1 MDEMNSKKK
10 WLIGVLVAVINTAL
24 ILAYVGYRYY
34 EYSKAE
40 ELVMAYESVAFPNIF
55 INDIDVSEL
64 TQEKIVEVIEKE
76 LGNFGQRKM
85 TVVVGDQT
93 FERSLEDFNV
103 TFNQDIESFSK
114 KIIEIGKDLE
124 IMEQAS
130 QIQEP
135 MLYEFE
141 IGYNYDQDALENWVK
156 SIEEACYVEKV
167 EPIFEMVYY
176 GSFQIEE
183 GSDGQLISGE
193 QLLEQLTEQLKTI
206 SKEPIYIEVTP
217 LINPRETDIELLKTI
232 DTKIST
238 YSSTY
243 PAGIPR
249 AKNVELAASKVNK
262 TLLMPNDEFS
272 YAEKVSPVDAAH
284 GYVDATIF
292 LNGKAVPGIGGG
304 ICQVSST
311 LYNTQL
317 EAGIIATERRN
328 HSLSVNYVPLGQDAT
343 MADNAIDL
351 KFINTLD
358 YPIYINV
365 MAEYGTLTVEF
376 WSNSEALKGI
386 TYKPKTIVSEGG
398 LRADTTLYG
407 YNADGEVVFEQFL
420 HTSNYKPHQEE
431 KEPTA
436 PFLILIFLNS

>member
-1 MDEMNSKKK
+1 MNSKKK

-193 QLLEQLTEQLKTI
+193 QLLEQLIEQLKTI

-328 HSLSVNYVPLGQDAT
+328 HSLSLNYVPLGQDAT

-420 HTSNYKPHQEE
+420 HTSKYKPHQ
-431 KEPTA
+431 
-436 PFLILIFLNS
+436 

>member
-193 QLLEQLTEQLKTI
+193 QLLEQLIEQLKTV

-420 HTSNYKPHQEE
+420 HTSKYKPHQ
-431 KEPTA
+431 
-436 PFLILIFLNS
+436 

>member
-141 IGYNYDQDALENWVK
+141 IGYNYDQDTLENWVK

-193 QLLEQLTEQLKTI
+193 QLLEQLIEQLKTV

-420 HTSNYKPHQEE
+420 HTSKYKPHQ
-431 KEPTA
+431 
-436 PFLILIFLNS
+436 

>member
-232 DTKIST
+232 DMKIST

-420 HTSNYKPHQEE
+420 HTSKYKPHQ
-431 KEPTA
+431 
-436 PFLILIFLNS
+436 

>member
-365 MAEYGTLTVEF
+365 MAECGTLTVEF

-420 HTSNYKPHQEE
+420 HTSKYKPHQ
-431 KEPTA
+431 
-436 PFLILIFLNS
+436 

>member
-1 MDEMNSKKK
+1 MNSKKK

-243 PAGIPR
+243 PAGVPR

-420 HTSNYKPHQEE
+420 HTSKYKPHQ
-431 KEPTA
+431 
-436 PFLILIFLNS
+436 

>member
-1 MDEMNSKKK
+1 M
-10 WLIGVLVAVINTAL
+10 VAVINTAL

-328 HSLSVNYVPLGQDAT
+328 HSLSVIMCHLGRMQQWQI
-343 MADNAIDL
+343 M
-351 KFINTLD
+351 
-358 YPIYINV
+358 
-365 MAEYGTLTVEF
+365 
-376 WSNSEALKGI
+376 
-386 TYKPKTIVSEGG
+386 
-398 LRADTTLYG
+398 R
-407 YNADGEVVFEQFL
+407 
-420 HTSNYKPHQEE
+420 
-431 KEPTA
+431 
-436 PFLILIFLNS
+436 LI

>member
-272 YAEKVSPVDAAH
+272 YAEKVSPVDVAH

-343 MADNAIDL
+343 MADNA
-351 KFINTLD
+351 LD

-420 HTSNYKPHQEE
+420 HTSKYKPHQ
-431 KEPTA
+431 
-436 PFLILIFLNS
+436 

>member
-243 PAGIPR
+243 PAGVPR

-420 HTSNYKPHQEE
+420 HTSKYKPHQ
-431 KEPTA
+431 
-436 PFLILIFLNS
+436 

>member
-34 EYSKAE
+34 VYSKAE

-141 IGYNYDQDALENWVK
+141 IGYNYDQDTLENWVK
-156 SIEEACYVEKV
+156 SIEEACYIEKV

-272 YAEKVSPVDAAH
+272 YAEKVAPVDAAH

-420 HTSNYKPHQEE
+420 HTSKYKPHQ
-431 KEPTA
+431 
-436 PFLILIFLNS
+436 

>member
-141 IGYNYDQDALENWVK
+141 IGYNYDQDTLEKWVK
-156 SIEEACYVEKV
+156 SIEEACYIEKV

-420 HTSNYKPHQEE
+420 HTSKYKPHQ
-431 KEPTA
+431 
-436 PFLILIFLNS
+436 

>member
-1 MDEMNSKKK
+1 MNSKKK

-24 ILAYVGYRYY
+24 ILSYVGYRYQ
-34 EYSKAE
+34 EYLKAE
-40 ELVMAYESVAFPNIF
+40 ALVMTYESVAFPNIF
-55 INDIDVSEL
+55 INNIDVSEL
-64 TQEKIVEVIEKE
+64 TQEKIIEVIETE
-76 LGNFGQRKM
+76 LNQFESRQI

-93 FERSLEDFNV
+93 FERSLKDFNL
-103 TFNQDIESFSK
+103 TFNQDIESFAK
-114 KIIEIGKDLE
+114 KIVAIGKDLE
-124 IMEQAS
+124 LMEQAS

-141 IGYNYDQDALENWVK
+141 IGYEYDEEAVKNWVQ
-156 SIEEACYVEKV
+156 SLEESCYVEKV
-167 EPIFEMVYY
+167 EPKFEMVGY
-176 GSFQIEE
+176 GVFQVEE

-193 QLLEQLTEQLKTI
+193 QLLEQLVEQLNTI
-206 SKEPIYIEVTP
+206 SSEPIYIEVTP
-217 LINPRETDIELLKTI
+217 LINPRETDVELLKTV

-238 YSSTY
+238 YSSQY

-249 AKNVELAASKVNK
+249 AKNVELAADKVNG

-328 HSLSVNYVPLGQDAT
+328 HSLSVGYVPLGQDAT

-351 KFINTLD
+351 KFVNTLD

-365 MAEYGTLTVEF
+365 ISEYGNLTVEF
-376 WSNSEALKGI
+376 WSNSEALEGV

-407 YNADGEVVFEQFL
+407 YNAEGEVVFEQFL
-420 HTSNYKPHQEE
+420 HTSKYKPHE
-431 KEPTA
+431 
-436 PFLILIFLNS
+436 

>member
-1 MDEMNSKKK
+1 MNSKKK

-141 IGYNYDQDALENWVK
+141 IGYNYDQDTLENWVK
-156 SIEEACYVEKV
+156 SIEEACYIEKV

-420 HTSNYKPHQEE
+420 HTSKYKPHQ
-431 KEPTA
+431 
-436 PFLILIFLNS
+436 

>member
-176 GSFQIEE
+176 GSFQIGE

-420 HTSNYKPHQEE
+420 HTSKYKPHQ
-431 KEPTA
+431 
-436 PFLILIFLNS
+436 

>member
-272 YAEKVSPVDAAH
+272 YAEKVSPVDVAH

-420 HTSNYKPHQEE
+420 HTSKYKPHQ
-431 KEPTA
+431 
-436 PFLILIFLNS
+436 

>member
-243 PAGIPR
+243 PAGIQR

-420 HTSNYKPHQEE
+420 HTSKYKPHQ
-431 KEPTA
+431 
-436 PFLILIFLNS
+436 

>member
-1 MDEMNSKKK
+1 MNSKKK

-103 TFNQDIESFSK
+103 TFNQDIEPFSK

-420 HTSNYKPHQEE
+420 HTSKYKPHQ
-431 KEPTA
+431 
-436 PFLILIFLNS
+436 